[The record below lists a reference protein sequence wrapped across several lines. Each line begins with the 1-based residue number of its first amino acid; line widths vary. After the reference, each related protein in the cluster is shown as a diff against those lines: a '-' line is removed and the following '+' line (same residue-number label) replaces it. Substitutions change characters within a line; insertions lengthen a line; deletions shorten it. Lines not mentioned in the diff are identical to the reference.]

1 MGSWLEY
8 RRLAEGCQFTIER
21 QKRPDASGGRV
32 ETAPSSLSMR
42 RIRPDFARLEFEND
56 LQTAT
61 KGTRALTLGYKIL
74 IHKDLFGGEGGFVPD
89 EPAILNGLGRIGTAR
104 TRHIH

>member
-21 QKRPDASGGRV
+21 QNGPDATGGRV
-32 ETAPSSLSMR
+32 ETAPSSFWMR
-42 RIRPDFARLEFEND
+42 RISPDFAPLEFEND

-61 KGTRALTLGYKIL
+61 KGTRALTRGYKVL
-74 IHKDLFGGEGGFVPD
+74 IHNDLLAERVGF
-89 EPAILNGLGRIGTAR
+89 EPHKTL
-104 TRHIH
+104 